1 MPILKREDGTQF
13 VTQAYREVLS
23 RKAPSILKREIYN
36 LAKKNGEQVCLFERS
51 DGQFEAV
58 FSKEPGYLLGDAVWF
73 YFKKPQY
80 LILCEELSAPAVA
93 KQALVVVIKDGSVY
107 SVNAVAYENLASE
120 LAFVATSADRYD
132 VCVYGDVPV
141 QLDEAHTAS
150 FKKLEESVYNKL
162 VLNKSLQL
170 QPVAMAL
177 DMPYFKNRAAKFLVI
192 GFITVLGF
200 LGWYLLPSSTPP
212 PTPEQVAEKKSQ
224 EEPPFAAYYKALQ
237 TAAPQRI
244 CAEMIGVIGKFII
257 MPGWV
262 VNSINYQD
270 GLYTIQVAS
279 TAGKYEQLQQW
290 AQEIGISGVS
300 GNDSTATFTLP
311 SKVPAREMPGFIYN
325 SGNVVKI
332 IKARLERIIE
342 KENISVGTPMTR
354 GKTNFVTMVVE
365 LKNSSPAVFNLI
377 GEKLAPFPVEITQI
391 EISMTQQL
399 LTGKIKL
406 NVWGN

>member
-13 VTQAYREVLS
+13 VTQAYREVLG
-23 RKAPSILKREIYN
+23 RKSPSILKREIYN

-58 FSKEPGYLLGDAVWF
+58 FSRDPGYLLGDAVWF
-73 YFKKPQY
+73 YFKKPKY
-80 LILCEELSAPAVA
+80 LILCEELPSSPTA
-93 KQALVVVIKDGSVY
+93 KQVLVVIIKDGSVY
-107 SVNAVAYENLASE
+107 SVNAVAYENLDSE
-120 LAFVATSADRYD
+120 LAFVATSTDRYD
-132 VCVYGDVPV
+132 VYVYGDVPM

-170 QPVAMAL
+170 QPVEMAL
-177 DMPYFKNRAAKFLVI
+177 EIPYFKSKAAKFLVI
-192 GFITVLGF
+192 GIIAVLGIAV
-200 LGWYLLPSSTPP
+200 WYFMVPSPPP
-212 PTPEQVAEKKSQ
+212 PTSEGIAKKKSQ
-224 EEPPFAAYYKALQ
+224 EEPPFEAYYKALQ

-257 MPGWV
+257 MPGWA
-262 VNSINYQD
+262 VNSINYQN
-270 GLYTIQVAS
+270 GQYTIQVVS

-290 AQEIGISGVS
+290 AQEHGIAGLS
-300 GNDSTATFTLP
+300 GNDSTATFILA
-311 SKVPAREMPGFIYN
+311 SKVPVREMPSFIYN
-325 SGNVVKI
+325 AGTVVKL
-332 IKARLERIIE
+332 IKTRLERIIE
-342 KENISVGTPMTR
+342 KGNIFVGNATPS
-354 GKTNFVTMVVE
+354 GKTSSVAMVIE
-365 LKNSSPAVFNLI
+365 FKDSSPAIFSFI
-377 GEKLAPFPVEITQI
+377 GEKLSPFPVEVTQI